1 VTHYTFIQNILL
13 KTAIVVVLCI
23 GLKTATTIAIAIVER
38 VITKERKIKERSKK
52 RKLSKKDRE
61 K

>member
-1 VTHYTFIQNILL
+1 ML

-38 VITKERKIKERSKK
+38 VITKERKIKQKKQKKKIKQKRS
-52 RKLSKKDRE
+52 RE
-61 K
+61 ITI